1 MTTPG
6 SDIKAIKCTELGLG
20 NPRIVHGFYTRI
32 GGQSGGIYQSLNVGQ
47 GSGDTPENITGNRQA
62 IVQNLGLCDED
73 VITPW
78 QHHSSDVVVAT
89 KHWGNHRPKAD
100 AIVTSSPNLPIGVIT
115 ADCGP
120 VLFCDAANE
129 IIGAAHAGWK
139 GATSGVLENTIDTMI
154 EQGANIENIRATLGP
169 AISGKNYEVGPEFV
183 ENLLGLDE
191 QNQEFLTP
199 SPNKG
204 HAYFDLPEY
213 IIDRLI
219 QKGINA
225 RSTGLCTYQ
234 NENQFFSYR
243 RMTHRGEADYGRQ
256 ISAIAI
262 IKK

>member
-1 MTTPG
+1 M
-6 SDIKAIKCTELGLG
+6 G

-32 GGQSGGIYQSLNVGQ
+32 GGQSDGIYQSLNVGQ
-47 GSGDTPENITGNRQA
+47 SSEDNPENIARNRQA
-62 IVQNLGLCDED
+62 IVQNLGLCEND

-89 KHWGNHRPKAD
+89 KQWGNNRPKAD
-100 AIVTSSPNLPIGVIT
+100 ALVTSTPGLPIGVIT

-154 EQGANIENIRATLGP
+154 EHGANIENIRATLGP

-183 ENLLGLDE
+183 ENLLGLDG
-191 QNQEFLTP
+191 QNQKYLTP
-199 SPNKG
+199 SHNNG
-204 HAYFDLPEY
+204 HALFDLPAY
-213 IIDRLI
+213 IINRLI
-219 QKGINA
+219 QSGVNA
-225 RSTGLCTYQ
+225 RSTGPCTYQ
-234 NENQFFSYR
+234 NESQFFSYR
-243 RMTHRGEADYGRQ
+243 RMTHRGETDYGRQ

-262 IKK
+262 IKKY